1 MKDHY
6 YYFDHAATTPLS
18 AEALAA
24 MLPYFTNA
32 FGNAS
37 SIYRL
42 GREAKKALEASRQTI
57 ALCLEARPEEIFF
70 TSGGTEADNWA
81 IFGSAMK
88 HRGKKNKLIVS
99 AIEHHAVLHP
109 AQKLVKEGIEV
120 IVLPVDEMGVV
131 QPETLKAVID
141 DQTFL
146 VSVMMANNE
155 VGTIQPIAELVQ
167 ISHGAGA
174 WFHTDAV
181 QAVGHI
187 PVNVQTLGVDL
198 LSLSG
203 HKFNGPKGVGALYV
217 RRGLGLPAWMEGG
230 AQERNRRAGTE
241 NIAGIVGMAK
251 ALETAAYRLEETQ
264 ARLKAYRDQLI
275 DVLLERIPET
285 KLNGHPVDRLPGNV
299 NLSFAGIEGEGLL
312 LKLDQKGIAA
322 SSGSACTSGAL
333 DPSHVLMAMGVPHE
347 IAHGSL
353 RLSMGEQTSQAQVNY
368 VLETVPNIVEQLR
381 SMSPLWDKRKEVN

>member
-1 MKDHY
+1 MKEHQH
-6 YYFDHAATTPLS
+6 YFDCAATTPLG

-37 SIYRL
+37 SIYQL

-57 ALCLEARPEEIFF
+57 AHCLEARPEEIFF

-88 HRGKKNKLIVS
+88 HRGKKNKMIVS
-99 AIEHHAVLHP
+99 EIEHHAVLHP
-109 AQKLVKEGIEV
+109 AQKLAKEGLEV
-120 IVLPVDEMGVV
+120 VYLPVDEMGMV
-131 QPETLKAVID
+131 QPETLKSVID
-141 DQTFL
+141 EQTFL

-155 VGTIQPIAELVQ
+155 VGTIQPITELAR
-167 ISHGAGA
+167 ISHEAGA

-187 PVNVQTLGVDL
+187 PVNVQSLGIDL

-203 HKFNGPKGVGALYV
+203 HKFNGPKGVGALYI
-217 RRGLGLPAWMEGG
+217 RKGLGLPAWMEGG

-251 ALETAAYRLEETQ
+251 ALEGATYRLEESQ
-264 ARLKAYRDQLI
+264 ARLTSYREQLI
-275 DVLLERIPET
+275 QGLLERITET
-285 KLNGHPVDRLPGNV
+285 KLNGHPVHRLPGNV

-353 RLSMGEQTSQAQVNY
+353 RLSMGEQTSQAQVDY
-368 VLETVPNIVEQLR
+368 VLETVPAVVEQLR
-381 SMSPLWDKRKEVN
+381 SMSPLWEKK